1 MTRIDLLR
9 GRMARASCRR
19 FRDDAAAASGIACT
33 LVAIGIALAP
43 PVSVF
48 GQAAAPA
55 VLGDRPGDVVNIRPS
70 GLIGPPALLADG
82 RLMIWR
88 VGGPKGKQKA
98 MARFS
103 ADHGRTWGDV
113 RTLFSFP
120 GDQGEFMAG
129 SVLVSRSG
137 AIHLFGLDYYSWAGQ
152 NARERCK
159 SLLFHARSADNAK
172 TWSAVAKVPFGAA
185 YTGWSNNAV
194 QLRSGRILAPVS
206 LLSNRP
212 TGIWVSVAPYSDDD
226 GLTWHAPVGQ
236 VAFNTGAT
244 SEDES
249 GAAEPVAVELKDGR
263 VWLLPRSQDGFQWE
277 AFSSDGGLH
286 WTEPRHTRFVSN
298 NSAMAPLRLSDG
310 RLVLLW
316 NNCSD
321 GPVRTFAERAV
332 LAAAI
337 SADDGRTWAGYRE
350 VARVTAPACVGYP
363 SAAEAGDGRFVVFCG
378 DDYLVKADPDWLT
391 RTSFAEDFSQG
402 IGRWSTLGAE
412 GVGVVADPDGGSGK
426 ALRLRKP
433 RASAAAGACLNF
445 PFGARG
451 ELTAALRIERGFQGA
466 QVSVEDCYSLPGIGR
481 EGCFPLRISA
491 QGRIEIIGSRGSW
504 RATPGELR
512 PGKWHRLRLSWNC
525 RQAQATLLLDDA
537 EIAVI
542 EQYVHAPGIA
552 YLRLRSTAAAA
563 DPAGMYVRAVNVAVK
578 PPAD

>member
-1 MTRIDLLR
+1 M
-9 GRMARASCRR
+9 
-19 FRDDAAAASGIACT
+19 
-33 LVAIGIALAP
+33 
-43 PVSVF
+43 
-48 GQAAAPA
+48 
-55 VLGDRPGDVVNIRPS
+55 
-70 GLIGPPALLADG
+70 
-82 RLMIWR
+82 
-88 VGGPKGKQKA
+88 
-98 MARFS
+98 
-103 ADHGRTWGDV
+103 
-113 RTLFSFP
+113 
-120 GDQGEFMAG
+120 
-129 SVLVSRSG
+129 
-137 AIHLFGLDYYSWAGQ
+137 
-152 NARERCK
+152 
-159 SLLFHARSADNAK
+159 
-172 TWSAVAKVPFGAA
+172 
-185 YTGWSNNAV
+185 

-249 GAAEPVAVELKDGR
+249 GPAEPVAVELKDGR

-412 GVGVVADPDGGSGK
+412 GVEVVADPDGGSGK
-426 ALRLRKP
+426 VLRLRKP

-451 ELTAALRIERGFQGA
+451 ELTAAVRIERGFQGA
-466 QVSVEDCYSLPGIGR
+466 RCPSKIATACRASAEKAVFRCALVPRAASRSSAAEGVGGRLPASCGLASGTGSACRGIAG
-481 EGCFPLRISA
+481 
-491 QGRIEIIGSRGSW
+491 
-504 RATPGELR
+504 
-512 PGKWHRLRLSWNC
+512 RLRRPCCS
-525 RQAQATLLLDDA
+525 TT
-537 EIAVI
+537 
-542 EQYVHAPGIA
+542 P
-552 YLRLRSTAAAA
+552 RS
-563 DPAGMYVRAVNVAVK
+563 P
-578 PPAD
+578 